1 MGIPAKPKPTAEG
14 AESTTPE
21 MARSDGVTSVAP
33 PVAVETNVKFENRRL
48 SIVHPPAVLRPMS
61 VAYVPEL
68 GQVAGAAFAKGIAHA
83 EMNKNVS
90 KTRTRTICGSRF
102 WVLLKVHR
110 PL

>member
-1 MGIPAKPKPTAEG
+1 
-14 AESTTPE
+14 
-21 MARSDGVTSVAP
+21 
-33 PVAVETNVKFENRRL
+33 
-48 SIVHPPAVLRPMS
+48 MS

-90 KTRTRTICGSRF
+90 KTRTRTICGSPF

-110 PL
+110 PLLLPRQTRASFDDILYKLGWGH